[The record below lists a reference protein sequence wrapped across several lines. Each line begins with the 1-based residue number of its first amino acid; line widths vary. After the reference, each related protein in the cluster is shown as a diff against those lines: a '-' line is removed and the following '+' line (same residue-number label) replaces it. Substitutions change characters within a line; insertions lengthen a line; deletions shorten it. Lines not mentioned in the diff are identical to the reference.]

1 MNITRL
7 KGDFDKNKNNSNY
20 FSILDREKIVAN
32 PNNYIKDKDIID
44 NIYSLR
50 IYTRICFI

>member
-7 KGDFDKNKNNSNY
+7 KGDFDKNKNNRHY